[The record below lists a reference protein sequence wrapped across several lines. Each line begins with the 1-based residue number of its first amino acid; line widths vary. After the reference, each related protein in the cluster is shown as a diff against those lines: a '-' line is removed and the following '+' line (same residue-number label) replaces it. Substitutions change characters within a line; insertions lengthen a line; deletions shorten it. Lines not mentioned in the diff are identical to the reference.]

1 MTEEE
6 AIRKLSYGAD
16 FSAEVFDEFR
26 SNKKVVAYAWQ
37 RDPKAILFSS
47 DEVKQDVA
55 FFREA
60 VMYALEV
67 MPYVPDELKA
77 DKDFILEAVKHHH
90 NALRF
95 ASDELRNDEAF
106 VYQVVKVEE
115 YAYRGASE
123 EIKSKFKKVDDFIE
137 YFESKFD
144 K

>member
-1 MTEEE
+1 MNEED

-16 FSAEVFDEFR
+16 FSAQVFDEFR

-37 RDPKAILFSS
+37 RNPKAILFSS

-60 VMYALEV
+60 VVNALEV
-67 MPYVPDELKA
+67 MPYAPDELKQ
-77 DKDFILEAVKHHH
+77 DKEFVLEAVKHHD
-90 NALRF
+90 NALKF
-95 ASDELRNDEAF
+95 SSDELRNDEAF

-123 EIKSKFKKVDDFIE
+123 EIRNKFKKCDDFIE
-137 YFESKFD
+137 YFERKFD

>member
-123 EIKSKFKKVDDFIE
+123 EIKSKFKKCDDFIE

>member
-1 MTEEE
+1 MNEED

-16 FSAEVFDEFR
+16 FSAQVFDEFR

-37 RDPKAILFSS
+37 RNPKAILFSS

-60 VMYALEV
+60 VVNALEV
-67 MPYVPDELKA
+67 MPYAPDELKQ
-77 DKDFILEAVKHHH
+77 DKEFVLEAVKQHD
-90 NALRF
+90 NALKF
-95 ASDELRNDEAF
+95 SSDELRNDEAF
-106 VYQVVKVEE
+106 VYQVVKIEE

-123 EIKSKFKKVDDFIE
+123 TIRGKFNKCDDFIE
-137 YFESKFD
+137 YFERKFD